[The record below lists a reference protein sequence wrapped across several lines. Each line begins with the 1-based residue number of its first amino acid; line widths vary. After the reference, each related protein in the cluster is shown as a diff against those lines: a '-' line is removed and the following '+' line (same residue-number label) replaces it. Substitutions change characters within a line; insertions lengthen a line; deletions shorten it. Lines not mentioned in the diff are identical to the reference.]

1 VFVVAAAV
9 VVSLLFYSVSIA
21 TAAARVVGEM
31 IVHFCFF
38 LKWIQKKQAIISLC
52 KKNCY

>member
-1 VFVVAAAV
+1 VFVVAAAAV
-9 VVSLLFYSVSIA
+9 VFLLVYSVSVA

-31 IVHFCFF
+31 TVQFYFF

-52 KKNCY
+52 